1 VITGTSGNNLL
12 DGGEGD
18 DTLNGGAGADT
29 MVGGNGSDTYYVD
42 NIGDAVL
49 ESAPNGGFDIVNTA
63 ITLTM
68 PTNVEVMYLIGSA
81 PINGFGNDADNQII
95 GNSNSNTLTGGFG
108 NDYLFG
114 EGGADTMLGGIGND
128 TYNVG
133 NVDDVIIEL
142 SGDGRDTVFS
152 NASAYTLSANVEV
165 LQVYAT
171 GVSGTGNELDNEIY
185 ANFRPNTL
193 DGGAGNDLVYG
204 AGGNDTIHG
213 SAGDDELHGG
223 ADQDVLF
230 GDGDNDE
237 LFGED
242 GKDVLAGGLGVDVM
256 YGGIGSDRFYFAD
269 AAESGAGRAS
279 ADQIM
284 DFSAA
289 DADRI
294 DVSAIDADIT
304 TAGHQSFTFIGN
316 ENAFYGVAQV
326 RFNGGFVEGDI
337 DGDLN
342 ADFRIQVNA
351 PSLVATDFIL

>member
-1 VITGTSGNNLL
+1 MGGRRLL

-29 MVGGNGSDTYYVD
+29 MVGGNGNDIYYVD
-42 NIGDAVL
+42 NIGDTVL
-49 ESAPNGGFDIVNTA
+49 ESGPNGGFDVVNTA

-68 PTNVEVMYLIGSA
+68 PTNVEAMYLIGSA

-114 EGGADTMLGGIGND
+114 EGGADTMIGGIGND

-133 NVDDVIIEL
+133 NVDDMIIEL
-142 SGDGRDTVFS
+142 NGEGRDTVFS

-171 GVSGTGNELDNEIY
+171 GVSGTGNE
-185 ANFRPNTL
+185 
-193 DGGAGNDLVYG
+193 
-204 AGGNDTIHG
+204 
-213 SAGDDELHGG
+213 
-223 ADQDVLF
+223 
-230 GDGDNDE
+230 
-237 LFGED
+237 
-242 GKDVLAGGLGVDVM
+242 
-256 YGGIGSDRFYFAD
+256 
-269 AAESGAGRAS
+269 
-279 ADQIM
+279 
-284 DFSAA
+284 
-289 DADRI
+289 
-294 DVSAIDADIT
+294 
-304 TAGHQSFTFIGN
+304 
-316 ENAFYGVAQV
+316 NAFFGVAQL